1 MHSEGR
7 RLSKA
12 ERQRLISSLVQ
23 RKRVGT
29 QIELRDA
36 LAAAGCRVT
45 QATISR
51 DVRELGLEKIRDPF
65 GRPHYVAPHRARQ
78 SDPRETLAT
87 VLGQFGRRAEAAGN
101 LVVLVGEL
109 GAAPAVAR
117 ALDLMEH
124 PLVVGTL
131 AGDDT
136 VLVVARSPDDAC
148 ALARE
153 LSGLIAR

>member
-1 MHSEGR
+1 MHGQGR
-7 RLSKA
+7 RLGKV
-12 ERQRLISSLVQ
+12 ERQRLIASLVQ

-51 DVRELGLEKIRDPF
+51 DVRELGLEKTRDPF
-65 GRPHYVAPHRARQ
+65 GRPRYVTPQRARQ
-78 SDPRETLAT
+78 SDPRETLAA

-136 VLVVARSPDDAC
+136 VLVVARTPGEART
-148 ALARE
+148 LARE
-153 LSGLIAR
+153 LGELIGG